1 MTIVYESD
9 HYIIRSH
16 WGDDNSEYIISSF
29 PGVRPIERSN
39 GSFLGAV
46 LAEEFDIPWIGIIPK
61 TDGWYRDGD
70 YSEAL
75 SAMKAWI
82 DARKSSMTQQSVK
95 SIAYGISMGGYA
107 VIKYSRFFKFDYVLA
122 YAPQWSIDPQESLH
136 YSHFKGFYQNFMRY
150 MGIREEDVSGTIY
163 VFFDPHEGADV
174 SELECLKSRLK
185 VNEIPVCYAGH
196 LVAECLK
203 GRNQFKKILENI
215 DNYVSLK
222 LVSSDIRRNNI
233 YNIKGVLE
241 RSARRFPNL
250 TMKAIFSGR
259 ARKSGFFE
267 TCFIK
272 DVDQSWDLGA
282 TFLKYG
288 HIERAFE
295 LFSYTK
301 SDNKVSI
308 TKPALISAYGE
319 FLCYEPSS
327 GKLRQTVKH
336 QLLTGSYIIYVDEN
350 KLFADTP
357 KYSESI
363 EINIGRI
370 NNNYF
375 LMSDNLFASPIGN
388 GNIAMV
394 KYLSSLEEF
403 KILAPSSQDNT
414 DVGHYTNLALFNPPL
429 DDIFQK
435 LDGEYSCVWLSTW
448 MNEYLCFNR
457 FTGEFTQTT
466 NKKMNHNTIVYLRGN
481 SLFINNLFGYIRLD
495 VDLCIFGEFCFIR
508 KNNRF
513 VSIRENGAEML
524 IDAAGEWEQFSI
536 RKVIL
541 ESKDNTNPPKKKG
554 FLNYLRSFLK

>member
-16 WGDDNSEYIISSF
+16 WGDNDSEYIISSF

-46 LAEEFDIPWIGIIPK
+46 LAKEFDIPWIGIIPK

-70 YSEAL
+70 YIQAL
-75 SAMKAWI
+75 SAMKSWI
-82 DARKSSMTQQSVK
+82 DIRKSSMSKNSVK

-107 VIKYSRFFKFDYVLA
+107 VIKYSRFLKFDYVLA

-150 MGIREEDVSGTIY
+150 MGITAEDVSGTIY
-163 VFFDPHEGADV
+163 VFFDPHEGPDV
-174 SELECLKSRLK
+174 SELECLKSRFK

-203 GRNQFKKILENI
+203 GRAQFKRILENI
-215 DNYVSLK
+215 DNYVSLT
-222 LVSSDIRRNNI
+222 LVVSVIRRYNI
-233 YNIKGVLE
+233 YNIKGVVE
-241 RSARRFPNL
+241 RSAKRFPNL
-250 TMKAIFSGR
+250 AMKAIFSGR

-267 TCFIK
+267 TFFIK
-272 DVDQSWDLGA
+272 DVDQSWDLGT

-288 HIERAFE
+288 HVEKAFE

-301 SDNKVSI
+301 SENKISI
-308 TKPALISAYGE
+308 TKPALISTHGE

-327 GKLRQTVKH
+327 GKLHQTVK
-336 QLLTGSYIIYVDEN
+336 QQVLNGSYVIHVDKN
-350 KLFADTP
+350 KLLVDTP
-357 KYSESI
+357 QFPDAI
-363 EINIGRI
+363 EINIGRV

-375 LMSDNLFASPIGN
+375 LMSDSLFASPVAN
-388 GNIAMV
+388 GSVAMV
-394 KYLSSLEEF
+394 KHLSPVEEF
-403 KILAPSSQDNT
+403 KILAPSSEDNACIER
-414 DVGHYTNLALFNPPL
+414 YTNLVLFNPPL

-435 LDGEYSCVWLSTW
+435 LDGQYSCIWLSTW

-457 FTGEFTQTT
+457 FMGEFTQTI
-466 NKKMNHNTIVYLRGN
+466 NKKMSNKTIVYLRGN
-481 SLFINNLFGYIRLD
+481 SLFIDGLFGYIHLD
-495 VDLCIFGEFCFIR
+495 ADLCIIGERCFIR
-508 KNNRF
+508 KHNKF
-513 VSIRENGAEML
+513 VSIRENGTEML
-524 IDAAGEWEQFSI
+524 IDALGEWEQFSI
-536 RKVIL
+536 RKIII
-541 ESKDNTNPPKKKG
+541 ENKDNTIPPRKKG